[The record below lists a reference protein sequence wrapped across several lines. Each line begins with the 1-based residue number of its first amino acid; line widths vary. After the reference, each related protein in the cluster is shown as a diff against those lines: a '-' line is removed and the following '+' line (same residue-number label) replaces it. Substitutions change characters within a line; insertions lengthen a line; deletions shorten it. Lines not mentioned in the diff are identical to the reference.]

1 MKWLH
6 IILYVSVLVLLGV
19 GIACMMEKTF
29 ENMEKTS
36 GYFKQIARDLTK
48 IYEIRSEMYEYIK
61 KTKS

>member
-1 MKWLH
+1 MNWLPA
-6 IILYVSVLVLLGV
+6 ILYLSAMVLLGT
-19 GIACMMEKTF
+19 GIAFMIEKTF

>member
-1 MKWLH
+1 M
-6 IILYVSVLVLLGV
+6 VLLGT
-19 GIACMMEKTF
+19 GIAFMIEKTF